1 MTQHKQCPPTDNT
14 KHQATL
20 QASSSSR
27 DPLVKKEWLMLSLLM
42 AAMLFGGYQ
51 LWLAW
56 PSMVLKS
63 IEWQRT
69 VNNQLADLLYD
80 AKENPLVAGGYLGGF
95 SFLYG
100 VLHALG
106 PGHGK
111 VIVTTYL
118 ATQPTKVKTSL
129 VLTLVSAVCQAL
141 VAVVLVSVLLW
152 GFNAS
157 MREVSSQAEKFMTI
171 SSALVSVLGGMICWR
186 AFKGFRRSVVKSQ
199 QVGCGHHH
207 DHHDHHDHHHST
219 ECGCGHRHIA
229 SPEEVDNAKSL
240 REYVGVIMSI
250 GLRPCTGAIM
260 VLLFA
265 NMVGLYWMG
274 MVSAVVMS
282 LGTALTTSA
291 LALLTLSGKRIVHH
305 YLQQGSGQVGKSDSR
320 IGLIWAGYSLQLVG
334 GIILV
339 LMGLLLASSQ
349 STGLSPVLLG

>member
-1 MTQHKQCPPTDNT
+1 MTQHKQCESTANAKRQT
-14 KHQATL
+14 TQQATNSP
-20 QASSSSR
+20 AR
-27 DPLVKKEWLMLSLLM
+27 EPLVKKEWLMLSLLM
-42 AAMLFGGYQ
+42 VVVLMGCYQ

-69 VNNQLADLLYD
+69 VNTQLADLLYD
-80 AKENPLVAGGYLGGF
+80 AKENPLVSGGYLAGF

-129 VLTLVSAVCQAL
+129 MLTFVSAICQAL
-141 VAVVLVSVLLW
+141 VAVALVSVLLW

-157 MREVSSQAEKFMTI
+157 MREVSSQAVKFMTI
-171 SSALVSVLGGMICWR
+171 SSALVSVLGAMICWR

-199 QVGCGHHH
+199 HVSFGHHH
-207 DHHDHHDHHHST
+207 DHDHHHST

-229 SPEEVDNAKSL
+229 PPEDVDNAKSL
-240 REYVGVIMSI
+240 REYIGVIMSI

-260 VLLFA
+260 VLLFS

-274 MVSAVVMS
+274 VVSALVMS

-291 LALLTLSGKRIVHH
+291 LALLTLSGKRIVHR
-305 YLQQGSGQVGKSDSR
+305 YLQQGSRQPGKSDSPT
-320 IGLIWAGYSLQLVG
+320 GLIWAGYSLQLLG

-339 LMGLLLASSQ
+339 LMGLLLVSSQ

>member
-1 MTQHKQCPPTDNT
+1 
-14 KHQATL
+14 
-20 QASSSSR
+20 
-27 DPLVKKEWLMLSLLM
+27 MLSVLAIAL
-42 AAMLFGGYQ
+42 LFGAYQ

-63 IEWQRT
+63 IEWQRA

-80 AKENPLVAGGYLGGF
+80 AKENPLVSGGYLAGF

-100 VLHALG
+100 TLHALG

-129 VLTLVSAVCQAL
+129 MLTLVSAICQAL
-141 VAVVLVSVLLW
+141 VAVALVSVLLW

-157 MREVSSQAEKFMTI
+157 MREVSSQAVKFMTM
-171 SSALVSVLGGMICWR
+171 SSALVSVLGVMICWR
-186 AFKGFRRSVVKSQ
+186 AIKRFRQSVAKQEKTACSY
-199 QVGCGHHH
+199 
-207 DHHDHHDHHHST
+207 HHDHHHHHHDHGT
-219 ECGCGHRHIA
+219 ECGCGHRHMA
-229 SPEEVDNAKSL
+229 SPEEVDNAKTL

-274 MVSAVVMS
+274 VVSALVMS

-291 LALLTLSGKRIVHH
+291 LALLTLSGKCIVHR
-305 YLQQGSGQVGKSDSR
+305 YLQQGNGQSGESESNT
-320 IGLIWAGYSLQLVG
+320 GLLWAGYSLQLFG
-334 GIILV
+334 GVLLIL
-339 LMGLLLASSQ
+339 LGLLLASSQ

>member
-1 MTQHKQCPPTDNT
+1 M
-14 KHQATL
+14 AT
-20 QASSSSR
+20 
-27 DPLVKKEWLMLSLLM
+27 
-42 AAMLFGGYQ
+42 MLFGGYQ

-80 AKENPLVAGGYLGGF
+80 AKESPLVSGGYLAGF

-129 VLTLVSAVCQAL
+129 MLTLMSAVCQAL
-141 VAVVLVSVLLW
+141 VAVALVSVLLW

-157 MREVSSQAEKFMTI
+157 MREVNSQAVKFMTI
-171 SSALVSVLGGMICWR
+171 SSALVSILGGMICWR
-186 AFKGFRRSVVKSQ
+186 AFKGFRRSIAASKKL
-199 QVGCGHHH
+199 GYGHDNHEHH
-207 DHHDHHDHHHST
+207 DHNHSD
-219 ECGCGHRHIA
+219 ECGCGHRHVA
-229 SPEEVDNAKSL
+229 PPEKVDNAKTL
-240 REYVGVIMSI
+240 REYAGVIMSI

-274 MVSAVVMS
+274 VVSALVMS
-282 LGTALTTSA
+282 LGTALTTSV
-291 LALLTLSGKRIVHH
+291 LALLTLSGKRIVHR
-305 YLQQGSGQVGKSDSR
+305 YLQQGKIHPRQSDSR
-320 IGLIWAGYSLQLVG
+320 TGLIWAGYSLQLLG

-339 LMGLLLASSQ
+339 LMGLLLATSQ
-349 STGLSPVLLG
+349 SMGLSPVLLG

>member
-1 MTQHKQCPPTDNT
+1 
-14 KHQATL
+14 
-20 QASSSSR
+20 
-27 DPLVKKEWLMLSLLM
+27 MLSLLM
-42 AAMLFGGYQ
+42 VAMLIGGYQ

-80 AKENPLVAGGYLGGF
+80 AKESPLVSGGYLAGF

-118 ATQPTKVKTSL
+118 ATQPTKVKTGL
-129 VLTLVSAVCQAL
+129 MLTLVSAVCQAL
-141 VAVVLVSVLLW
+141 VAVALVSVLLW

-157 MREVSSQAEKFMTI
+157 MREVSSQAVTFMTI
-171 SSALVSVLGGMICWR
+171 SSALVSVLGAMICWR
-186 AFKGFRRSVVKSQ
+186 AFKGFRRSAAKSNQ
-199 QVGCGHHH
+199 ASCGHA
-207 DHHDHHDHHHST
+207 HHHHEHHHGT

-229 SPEEVDNAKSL
+229 SPEDVDNAKSL

-274 MVSAVVMS
+274 IVSALVMS

-291 LALLTLSGKRIVHH
+291 LALLTLSGKRIVYR
-305 YLQQGSGQVGKSDSR
+305 YLQKGSSQQRSAGSR
-320 IGLIWAGYSLQLVG
+320 SILRWAGYSLQLLG
-334 GIILV
+334 GVILV
-339 LMGLLLASSQ
+339 LLGILLASGQ

>member
-1 MTQHKQCPPTDNT
+1 
-14 KHQATL
+14 
-20 QASSSSR
+20 
-27 DPLVKKEWLMLSLLM
+27 MLSLLM
-42 AAMLFGGYQ
+42 VAMLIGGYQ

-63 IEWQRT
+63 IEWQRA

-80 AKENPLVAGGYLGGF
+80 AKDNPLVSGGYLAGF

-129 VLTLVSAVCQAL
+129 MLTLVSAVCQAL
-141 VAVVLVSVLLW
+141 VAVLLVSVLLW

-157 MREVSSQAEKFMTI
+157 MREVSSQAVKFMTI
-171 SSALVSVLGGMICWR
+171 SSVLVSVLGVMICWR
-186 AFKGFRRSVVKSQ
+186 AFKGVRRSVAQSQ
-199 QVGCGHHH
+199 KMGCA
-207 DHHDHHDHHHST
+207 DHHDHHHST

-229 SPEEVDNAKSL
+229 SPEEVDNAKTL
-240 REYVGVIMSI
+240 REYIGVIMSI

-274 MVSAVVMS
+274 VVSALVMS

-291 LALLTLSGKRIVHH
+291 LALLTLSGKRIVHR
-305 YLQQGSGQVGKSDSR
+305 YLQQGNGQPGKSDSR
-320 IGLIWAGYSLQLVG
+320 LGLIWAGYSLQLVG

-339 LMGLLLASSQ
+339 LLGLLLASSQ